1 MNYVCGALLVVI
13 ISLSVYISVLK
24 KEQADFIDKIN
35 LLTLSNAVAHIQIDK
50 QNLSIKLANEK
61 LQGYELRMAI
71 IETKYQNTRKDLKAK
86 INKVKT
92 CEDAMAYLDEML
104 KGIK

>member
-1 MNYVCGALLVVI
+1 MNYVCGALLAVI

-24 KEQADFIDKIN
+24 SEQSNFIDEIN
-35 LLTLSNAVAHIQIDK
+35 FLTLSNAMAHIQLDK

-61 LQGYELRMAI
+61 LRGYELKMSI
-71 IETKYQNTRKDLKAK
+71 IETKYQNARKDLKAK

-92 CEDAMAYLDEML
+92 CEDAMNYLDEML
-104 KGIK
+104 RGIK

>member
-1 MNYVCGALLVVI
+1 MNYACGALLAVI
-13 ISLSVYISVLK
+13 IALSMYISVLK
-24 KEQADFIDKIN
+24 NEQVGLRDEIN

-61 LQGYELRMAI
+61 LRGYELKMSI
-71 IETKYQNTRKDLKAK
+71 IETKYQNARKDLKAK

-92 CEDAMAYLDEML
+92 CEDAINYLDDML
-104 KGIK
+104 RGIK